1 MARFNRD
8 VEQQI
13 SQDMKVEFGQELGLT
28 KPLDREYERGSL
40 SSTEFGGVKK
50 RLVDL
55 GAKVF
60 GSETDVKK

>member
-13 SQDMKVEFGQELGLT
+13 SQDMKLEFGQELGLT

-40 SSTEFGGVKK
+40 SSTEFGGVTK
-50 RLVDL
+50 RLMDL
-55 GAKVF
+55 GSKVF
-60 GSETDVKK
+60 GNETNDKK